1 MKKSDIF
8 YRKSLIS
15 GSSKRLFRM
24 KRASAFGETEVLYFF
39 AKFALATCSLHVR
52 FMFATCS
59 LHVRYMFASCSLHVR
74 YMFATCSLHVR
85 FMFASCSLH
94 VRFMFATCSLHVRF
108 MFATCSLYLNTCS
121 LHVLNIQLRARY
133 ISKPPE

>member
-1 MKKSDIF
+1 MLKIIKRKKKSVIF
-8 YRKSLIS
+8 SKKSLIS
-15 GSSKRLFRM
+15 GSNKRLFRM

-74 YMFATCSLHVR
+74 YMFATCSLRVR
-85 FMFASCSLH
+85 YIKLFNYMFASCSQYS
-94 VRFMFATCSLHVRF
+94 TSSSLHQQ
-108 MFATCSLYLNTCS
+108 T
-121 LHVLNIQLRARY
+121 
-133 ISKPPE
+133 PE

>member
-1 MKKSDIF
+1 MLKIIKHMKKSDIF

-74 YMFATCSLHVR
+74 YMFATCSL
-85 FMFASCSLH
+85 
-94 VRFMFATCSLHVRF
+94 
-108 MFATCSLYLNTCS
+108 YLNTCSQCS

>member
-1 MKKSDIF
+1 
-8 YRKSLIS
+8 
-15 GSSKRLFRM
+15 M

-52 FMFATCS
+52 FMFAS
-59 LHVRYMFASCSLHVR
+59 
-74 YMFATCSLHVR
+74 
-85 FMFASCSLH
+85 
-94 VRFMFATCSLHVRF
+94 
-108 MFATCSLYLNTCS
+108 CSLYLTKCS

>member
-1 MKKSDIF
+1 
-8 YRKSLIS
+8 
-15 GSSKRLFRM
+15 M

-59 LHVRYMFASCSLHVR
+59 LHVRYMFA
-74 YMFATCSLHVR
+74 
-85 FMFASCSLH
+85 
-94 VRFMFATCSLHVRF
+94 
-108 MFATCSLYLNTCS
+108 TCSLYLNTCS

>member
-1 MKKSDIF
+1 
-8 YRKSLIS
+8 
-15 GSSKRLFRM
+15 M

-52 FMFATCS
+52 
-59 LHVRYMFASCSLHVR
+59 

-94 VRFMFATCSLHVRF
+94 VR
-108 MFATCSLYLNTCS
+108 
-121 LHVLNIQLRARY
+121 Y
-133 ISKPPE
+133 I

>member
-1 MKKSDIF
+1 
-8 YRKSLIS
+8 
-15 GSSKRLFRM
+15 M

-59 LHVRYMFASCSLHVR
+59 LHVRYMFA
-74 YMFATCSLHVR
+74 
-85 FMFASCSLH
+85 
-94 VRFMFATCSLHVRF
+94 TCSLHVRF